1 MKNMFINTLLCL
13 CVPVLMGC
21 NDSNKLTPDD
31 AEKKEMEYLSEWK
44 EGYMDI
50 HQISTGRG
58 NAAFLQLPD
67 GTTMLVDM
75 GDLGA
80 STKEIM
86 PAMPS
91 STFTPAEWVA
101 KYINNF
107 AEGAKLDYCLITHY
121 HNDHMG
127 NFDELAKDSPKGYKL
142 QGITKLADLIEI
154 DKIVDR
160 SWPGY
165 TGLGTTNYENGL
177 VNYSTFM
184 TLRSQE
190 GKANEKFVTGSKSQF
205 VLLKNPSGYSN
216 FSVRNVVGN
225 LDYWTGTGDQT
236 AKAPFTSEDENEYS
250 CGIRISYGKF
260 DWFSAGDIKKTELE
274 SAVAAA
280 CGPTEAVVCNHHAY
294 SDAMWENFVR
304 TMKANAW
311 IIPVWDYYH
320 PQPKPLG
327 RMLSQDLYEGAR
339 TVFSAGLMEANRV
352 RLGEDGE
359 KIKAGH
365 VVIRVY
371 EGGKQ
376 WQVFVLNDA
385 SESYEVI
392 YKTEILNAK

>member
-1 MKNMFINTLLCL
+1 MFINNTLLFL
-13 CVPVLMGC
+13 LLPLMAGC
-21 NDSNKLTPDD
+21 NTNEMLTPED
-31 AEKKEMEYLSEWK
+31 AELKEMEYMSEWK

-75 GDLGA
+75 GDLGNV
-80 STKEIM
+80 TKEVM
-86 PAMPS
+86 PLMPS
-91 STFTPAEWVA
+91 NKFTPAEWVA
-101 KYINNF
+101 KYIGRFSN
-107 AEGAKLDYCLITHY
+107 AEKIDYCLITHY
-121 HNDHMG
+121 HNDHIG
-127 NFDELAKDSPKGYKL
+127 NFDELAVDGPDGYKL

-154 DKIVDR
+154 DKVVDR
-160 SWPGY
+160 SWPDY
-165 TGLGTTNYENGL
+165 TNLGTRNHENGL

-184 TLRSQE
+184 NVRKE
-190 GKANEKFVTGSKSQF
+190 AGKANEQFVVGSKSQF
-205 VLLKNPSGYSN
+205 TLLKKAGDYPD

-225 LDYWTGTGDQT
+225 LSYWTGNGDAT
-236 AKAPFTSEDENEYS
+236 AKIGFASEDENEYS

-260 DWFSAGDIKKTELE
+260 DWFTAGDIKKTELE
-274 SAVAAA
+274 AAVATA

-294 SDAMWENFVR
+294 SDAMWEDFVK

-320 PQPKPLG
+320 PQPNPLG
-327 RMLSQDLYEGAR
+327 RMLSETLYNDAR

-352 RLGEDGE
+352 RLGDAGQ

-365 VVIRVY
+365 IVVRVY
-371 EGGKQ
+371 EGGDT

-392 YKTEILNAK
+392 YKTDILNAK

>member
-1 MKNMFINTLLCL
+1 MFINTLLCL
-13 CVPVLMGC
+13 CVPMFMGC
-21 NDSNKLTPDD
+21 NDGNNMLTPDD
-31 AEKKEMEYLSEWK
+31 AEQKEMEYLSEWK

-80 STKEIM
+80 STKDIM

-91 STFTPAEWVA
+91 NTFTPAEWVA
-101 KYINNF
+101 KYIDNF
-107 AEGAKLDYCLITHY
+107 AEGTKLDYCLITHY
-121 HNDHMG
+121 HNDHIG

-142 QGITKLADLIEI
+142 QGITKLAELVEI
-154 DKIVDR
+154 DKVVDR
-160 SWPGY
+160 SWPNY

-177 VNYSTFM
+177 SNYSAFM
-184 TLRSQE
+184 TLRDQE
-190 GKANEKFVTGSKSQF
+190 SKSNEKFEVGSKSQF
-205 VLLKNPSGYSN
+205 VLLKDPTAYPN

-225 LDYWTGTGDQT
+225 LEYWTGTGEQT
-236 AKAPFTSEDENEYS
+236 EKAAFTSEDENEYS

-260 DWFSAGDIKKTELE
+260 NWFSAGDIKKTDLE
-274 SAVAAA
+274 SAVAKA

-294 SDAMWENFVR
+294 SDAMWDNFVR
-304 TMKANAW
+304 TMKADAW
-311 IIPVWDYYH
+311 IVPVWDYYH
-320 PQPKPLG
+320 PQTKPLE

-339 TVFSAGLMEANRV
+339 MVFSAGLMEANRI
-352 RLGEDGE
+352 RLGENGE
-359 KIKAGH
+359 QIKAGH
-365 VVIRVY
+365 IVVRVY
-371 EGGKQ
+371 EGGSQ

-392 YKTEILNAK
+392 YKTEILNAE